1 MDKAIDLCCNRF
13 SFNIVIKALNIF
25 NLEYKNKLIYI
36 LCFSSNV
43 LKLLND
49 KYGNI
54 VINKVVNYMDSEMKY
69 NFKTFLELNFKNT
82 SSKDQILVNQIIL
95 LLNN

>member
-1 MDKAIDLCCNRF
+1 MDKAVDLCSNRF
-13 SFNIVIKALNIF
+13 SFNIIIKALNIF
-25 NLEYKNKLIYI
+25 NLDYKNKLIYI

-54 VINKVVNYMDSEMKY
+54 VINRVVNNMDSEMKY
-69 NFKTFLELNFKNT
+69 NFKKYLELNYKNT
-82 SSKDQILVNQIIL
+82 SSKDQSLINQVMI